1 MSIGSRLKELRLK
14 KNESLQDVADA
25 TGASKPHI
33 WELEAGRRDNP
44 SIDLLRKLADHFG
57 VNIAYLAEGQ
67 KDDESEYGAL
77 FRNADK
83 MLDDKNKEI
92 AAELIGKLIEMQK
105 KSDGS
110 N

>member
-1 MSIGSRLKELRLK
+1 MSIASRLKELRLK
-14 KNESLQDVADA
+14 KGVSLQDVADA
-25 TGASKPHI
+25 VGSSKPHI
-33 WELEAGRRDNP
+33 WELERGERDNP
-44 SIDLLRKLADHFG
+44 SIDLLRRIAEYYG

-67 KDDESEYGAL
+67 RDDESKYGVL

-92 AAELIGKLIEMQK
+92 AAELIGKLIDMQK